1 MKMILTLLT
10 VIFALYFSTLICIFT
25 DLLAGI
31 RQAKANGVF
40 RSSYGY
46 RKTVRKI
53 GEYYNMLLVLTV
65 IDAVQIL
72 IVYLLN
78 NQLTWTLPLV
88 PILTACGAIFIAFVE
103 LKSIRE
109 KNDNKTQARM
119 NEAAASFVKI
129 LKDPNNREVA
139 MSIIEYLKTDKEK
152 SEP

>member
-1 MKMILTLLT
+1 MKMILTLLM
-10 VIFALYFSTLICIFT
+10 VIFALYFATLICIFA
-25 DLLAGI
+25 DLRAGI
-31 RQAKANGVF
+31 RRAKANGVF

-78 NQLTWTLPLV
+78 NQL
-88 PILTACGAIFIAFVE
+88 
-103 LKSIRE
+103 IRE
-109 KNDNKTQARM
+109 KHDDKTQARM

-152 SEP
+152 E

>member
-1 MKMILTLLT
+1 MKMILTLLM
-10 VIFALYFSTLICIFT
+10 VIFALYFATLICIFA
-25 DLLAGI
+25 DLRAGI
-31 RQAKANGVF
+31 RRAKANGVF

-88 PILTACGAIFIAFVE
+88 PILTAGGAIFIAFVE

-109 KNDNKTQARM
+109 KHDDKTQARM

-152 SEP
+152 E

>member
-10 VIFALYFSTLICIFT
+10 VIFALYFATLICIFA
-25 DLLAGI
+25 DLRAGI
-31 RQAKANGVF
+31 RRAKANGVF

-78 NQLTWTLPLV
+78 NQLAWTLPLV
-88 PILTACGAIFIAFVE
+88 PILTAGGAIFIAFVE

-109 KNDNKTQARM
+109 KHDDKTQARM

-152 SEP
+152 E